1 MGKYFSDFITL
12 DRKDSK
18 LGSKREINKTYF
30 PKILNNIPIPITLW
44 ELKGEDFL
52 LVYSNKAAEEIIELR
67 YYLGIQLSKALPSEY
82 KNIFSHIS
90 LDEGNNSSTQI
101 MIDKNLLLILHSG
114 LKGNLISQNPNRMEE
129 NYKKEPFKTIVE
141 QTPAS
146 IIITDI
152 QGNIEYVNPKF
163 IEMTGYTSNEV
174 LGKNPRILK
183 AGNKSSEEY
192 KKLWDTILSGNVWKG
207 EFINKRKNGEL
218 YYEFAVISPIKD
230 LNGVINNFI
239 AIKEDITKL
248 KETNNELRKSEKF
261 AALGKMAAYVSHE
274 IKTPL
279 TSIKINVDLLEKDNS
294 IDADSKRSFLIIQKE
309 IKRLKNLLKNI
320 LQVSNPSSLS
330 FVDINLHKKIDNIKD
345 FLEPLLKENGVTLC
359 NKTLDHNIFGDA
371 QQLRSLFLHLLENSI
386 ESMDRGG
393 KIEISSEIKENQ
405 CYIYVKDN
413 GRGISRGENIFE
425 PYVTTKSTGTGLG
438 LPIVKNIIDKHHG
451 SIKLV
456 TSKQGETIFE
466 IILQSG

>member
-1 MGKYFSDFITL
+1 M
-12 DRKDSK
+12 
-18 LGSKREINKTYF
+18 
-30 PKILNNIPIPITLW
+30 
-44 ELKGEDFL
+44 
-52 LVYSNKAAEEIIELR
+52 
-67 YYLGIQLSKALPSEY
+67 
-82 KNIFSHIS
+82 
-90 LDEGNNSSTQI
+90 
-101 MIDKNLLLILHSG
+101 
-114 LKGNLISQNPNRMEE
+114 
-129 NYKKEPFKTIVE
+129 
-141 QTPAS
+141 
-146 IIITDI
+146 
-152 QGNIEYVNPKF
+152 
-163 IEMTGYTSNEV
+163 
-174 LGKNPRILK
+174 
-183 AGNKSSEEY
+183 
-192 KKLWDTILSGNVWKG
+192 
-207 EFINKRKNGEL
+207 
-218 YYEFAVISPIKD
+218 
-230 LNGVINNFI
+230 
-239 AIKEDITKL
+239 
-248 KETNNELRKSEKF
+248 
-261 AALGKMAAYVSHE
+261 
-274 IKTPL
+274 
-279 TSIKINVDLLEKDNS
+279 
-294 IDADSKRSFLIIQKE
+294 
-309 IKRLKNLLKNI
+309 KNI